1 MKKQIKNI
9 SETYLLPYFETL
21 LPYMEFNENFE
32 VVYLII
38 LTWKSPKI
46 LAVVIT
52 HIIDPILQVK
62 IIDWELLDH
71 VYYKLYSPKSNIKN
85 FWVFSL
91 QFSFWQSA
99 F

>member
-1 MKKQIKNI
+1 MKN
-9 SETYLLPYFETL
+9 
-21 LPYMEFNENFE
+21 
-32 VVYLII
+32 

-71 VYYKLYSPKSNIKN
+71 VY
-85 FWVFSL
+85 
-91 QFSFWQSA
+91 
-99 F
+99 

>member
-1 MKKQIKNI
+1 MTMLKLNSIVLAI
-9 SETYLLPYFETL
+9 SL

-46 LAVVIT
+46 LVVVIT

-71 VYYKLYSPKSNIKN
+71 VY
-85 FWVFSL
+85 
-91 QFSFWQSA
+91 
-99 F
+99 

>member
-1 MKKQIKNI
+1 
-9 SETYLLPYFETL
+9 
-21 LPYMEFNENFE
+21 MEFNENFE

-52 HIIDPILQVK
+52 DITDPKVK

-71 VYYKLYSPKSNIKN
+71 VY
-85 FWVFSL
+85 
-91 QFSFWQSA
+91 
-99 F
+99 

>member
-1 MKKQIKNI
+1 
-9 SETYLLPYFETL
+9 
-21 LPYMEFNENFE
+21 MEFNQNFE

-62 IIDWELLDH
+62 IVDWELLDH
-71 VYYKLYSPKSNIKN
+71 VY
-85 FWVFSL
+85 
-91 QFSFWQSA
+91 
-99 F
+99 